1 MKPFLIIAA
10 LATAAVL
17 PGACAKTI
25 KAPTANGVCW
35 HMNLKPDGEAQ
46 FNKVADN
53 VPNIEQCAAALE
65 RMRLSFLRMG
75 GNQRE
80 LTGAYQ
86 GNFIFLKR
94 EGIYSARRYD
104 GVQYMMLVR
113 FQGSLVVPSAIPPEA
128 R

>member
-1 MKPFLIIAA
+1 MKPLLIIAA
-10 LATAAVL
+10 LAAAVL

-25 KAPTANGVCW
+25 KAPMDSGVCW
-35 HMNLKPDGEAQ
+35 HMTLKANGEAQ
-46 FNKVADN
+46 FNKVADKT
-53 VPNIEQCAAALE
+53 PNIEQCAAALE

-75 GNQRE
+75 GNQQE
-80 LTGAYQ
+80 LSGAYQ

-94 EGIYSARRYD
+94 EGIYSARRYN